1 MDEPQADLTHR
12 QDHANANVWPNAM
25 DYDNSH
31 VHLASTAAESY
42 QLSAPHDLNKIVGPA
57 AMSTARGASAAL
69 HAAAGLQPS
78 LQSAFQPMMYQNAVG
93 QDPLVNNHHETIEQ
107 FLLREFASGQRVDLL
122 TEAVQLQYGHR
133 MTPDDLFM
141 TYRIA
146 FWKTRSWEESDTS
159 LMEQIVR
166 EEIRGLWNRG
176 AGVVSLPPSVLLWK
190 SVAKLSQMRERSGR
204 EWPPHEVKMR
214 YMRLHPSNAVPYA

>member
-1 MDEPQADLTHR
+1 
-12 QDHANANVWPNAM
+12 
-25 DYDNSH
+25 
-31 VHLASTAAESY
+31 
-42 QLSAPHDLNKIVGPA
+42 
-57 AMSTARGASAAL
+57 
-69 HAAAGLQPS
+69 
-78 LQSAFQPMMYQNAVG
+78 MYQTAVG
-93 QDPLVNNHHETIEQ
+93 QDHLANNHHETIEQ

-166 EEIRGLWNRG
+166 EEIRGFWNRVARG
-176 AGVVSLPPSVLLWK
+176 KP
-190 SVAKLSQMRERSGR
+190 VAKLSQMREQSGR

-214 YMRLHPSNAVPYA
+214 YMRLHPNNAVPYA

>member
-1 MDEPQADLTHR
+1 MQL
-12 QDHANANVWPNAM
+12 QDC
-25 DYDNSH
+25 S
-31 VHLASTAAESY
+31 
-42 QLSAPHDLNKIVGPA
+42 
-57 AMSTARGASAAL
+57 
-69 HAAAGLQPS
+69 QPS
-78 LQSAFQPMMYQNAVG
+78 STVFVNREKEYLTDIHSRSGFQPMMYQTAVG
-93 QDPLVNNHHETIEQ
+93 QDHLANNHHETIEQ

-166 EEIRGLWNRG
+166 EEIRGLWNRV
-176 AGVVSLPPSVLLWK
+176 ARVVSLSPPVSF
-190 SVAKLSQMRERSGR
+190 
-204 EWPPHEVKMR
+204 
-214 YMRLHPSNAVPYA
+214 

>member
-1 MDEPQADLTHR
+1 MDHPQADITHR
-12 QDHANANVWPNAM
+12 QDHVNANVWPNAM
-25 DYDNSH
+25 EYDNSH

-42 QLSAPHDLNKIVGPA
+42 QLGVPHDLDNVVGPA
-57 AMSTARGASAAL
+57 ALSTARGASAAL
-69 HAAAGLQPS
+69 HAAAGLQPT
-78 LQSAFQPMMYQNAVG
+78 LQSAFQPMMYQTAVG
-93 QDPLVNNHHETIEQ
+93 QDDLANNLHETIEQ

-166 EEIRGLWNRG
+166 EEIRGLWNRV
-176 AGVVSLPPSVLLWK
+176 ARVVSHFPPVSFWEP
-190 SVAKLSQMRERSGR
+190 VAKLSQMREQSGR

-214 YMRLHPSNAVPYA
+214 YMRLHPNNAVPYA